1 MSAEFRELRPAMS
14 LLRSF
19 ATVSGFTAAS
29 RVLGFLRDILIAN
42 YLGSGPIADAFF
54 VAFRFPNLF
63 RRLFAEGAF
72 SAAFVPVFAKRLEE
86 EGREAARKLGEEV
99 QAVLALGVFAFTA
112 LAIIFMPWLMPLIAP
127 GFRDDPEQ
135 MQRAV
140 ELAQICF
147 PYLFF
152 MSLTAMLSG
161 VLNSLYHFAAGAAAP
176 VALNVCFIVSLLLI
190 VPASEEPGEV
200 LAWTVTVA
208 GVVQVAIVVIACR
221 YMGMSLRPSLPRL
234 SPGVRRIFKLMGP
247 GVLSAGVLQINILVG
262 TMIASLQAGAVSWL
276 YYADR
281 VYQLPLGLIG
291 IAIGVVLLPD
301 LTRKLR
307 GGDSEQALHSLN
319 RGVEMALLLTLPA
332 TAALLVIPV
341 PIAEVLFQRGAFTAA
356 DSQAT
361 AQALFAFALGL
372 PAYVLVKVLQPA
384 FYARENTV
392 TPFHFAAI
400 AVAANV
406 VLSLALFYWI
416 GFVGIALATAAAAWL
431 QTLLLAVRLLR
442 DGSARPDGAL
452 LRRLPRSLLASAVM
466 AALLWGLHQWL
477 QPWLAAGEGP
487 ALLAL
492 AILVGAGLAV
502 FGLSA
507 LLFRAITLGEVRAL
521 LRRRRKPPA

>member
-1 MSAEFRELRPAMS
+1 MVAGHPELHSAMS

-19 ATVSGFTAAS
+19 ATVSGFTALS

-42 YLGSGPIADAFF
+42 FLGSGPIADAFF

-72 SAAFVPVFAKRLEE
+72 NAAFVPVFAKRLEE
-86 EGREAARKLGEEV
+86 EGREAARELGEQV
-99 QAVLALGVFAFTA
+99 QAVLALWVFAFSG
-112 LAIIFMPWLMPLIAP
+112 LAIVFMPWLMPLIAP

-135 MQRAV
+135 MQLAV

-161 VLNSLYHFAAGAAAP
+161 VLNSLNRFAAAAAAP
-176 VALNVCFIVSLLLI
+176 VALNLFFIASLLLL
-190 VPASEEPGEV
+190 VPASQQPGHV
-200 LAWTVTVA
+200 LAWTVSIA
-208 GVVQVAIVVIACR
+208 GLAQVLMVVIACR
-221 YMGMSLRPSLPRL
+221 RAGLLLRPSRPRL
-234 SPGVRRIFKLMGP
+234 SPGVRRVFKLMGP

-307 GGDSEQALHSLN
+307 GGDSGQALTSLN
-319 RGVEMALLLTLPA
+319 RAIELALLLTLPA
-332 TAALLVIPV
+332 TAALLVIPQ
-341 PIAEVLFQRGAFTAA
+341 PIASVLFERGAFTAA
-356 DSQAT
+356 DGEAT

-384 FYARENTV
+384 FYARENTL
-392 TPFHFAAI
+392 TPFHFAAV

-406 VLSLALFYWI
+406 ALSLALFYWI

-431 QTLLLAVRLLR
+431 QTALLAGRLLR
-442 DGSARPDGAL
+442 DGAAKPDGAL
-452 LRRLPRSLLASAVM
+452 LRRLPRSLAASVLM
-466 AALLWGLHQWL
+466 AALLWWL
-477 QPWLAAGEGP
+477 GGVLAPWLRGGEVEAISALAVLVAAGLV
-487 ALLAL
+487 AFAVS
-492 AILVGAGLAV
+492 AIVLK
-502 FGLSA
+502 
-507 LLFRAITLGEVRAL
+507 AITLDEVRAL
-521 LRRRRKPPA
+521 ARRRRKPAA